1 MCQEVKDL
9 TQPIYIKDPKEIYRK
24 SFEIVEH
31 EADLE
36 RFSASEA
43 KVAKRLIHAC
53 GMPDISRDIQFSSQA
68 TDQAIQ
74 ALSSNANIICDC
86 KMVEAGIS
94 MLTKDKSNNPIICFI
109 NEPSVS
115 DIANAENTTRSA
127 AQVKLWRKHQAGAI
141 IVIGNAPTA
150 LFRLIHEIQA
160 GAPMPSIILGF
171 PVGFVGASESKQL
184 LAEVEPV
191 IPHVTLLGRRGGS
204 AIAAAALNALMRI
217 SLGLDQI

>member
-1 MCQEVKDL
+1 VCQEVKDL
-9 TQPIYIKDPKEIYRK
+9 TQPIYLKDPKEIYRK

-53 GMPDISRDIQFSSQA
+53 GMPDISKDIQFSSQA

-141 IVIGNAPTA
+141 VVIGNAPTA
-150 LFRLIHEIQA
+150 LFRLIHEIQT

-184 LAEVEPV
+184 LSEVQPT

-204 AIAAAALNALMRI
+204 AIAAAALNALMLI
-217 SLGLDQI
+217 SLGLEQI

>member
-1 MCQEVKDL
+1 VCQEVKDL
-9 TQPIYIKDPKEIYRK
+9 TQPIYLKDPKEIYRK

-53 GMPDISRDIQFSSQA
+53 GMPDISKDIQFSSQA

-141 IVIGNAPTA
+141 VVIGNAPTA
-150 LFRLIHEIQA
+150 LFRLIHEIQT

-171 PVGFVGASESKQL
+171 PVGCVGASESKQL
-184 LAEVEPV
+184 LSEVQPT

-204 AIAAAALNALMRI
+204 AIAAAALNALMLI
-217 SLGLDQI
+217 SLGLEQI

>member
-1 MCQEVKDL
+1 M
-9 TQPIYIKDPKEIYRK
+9 
-24 SFEIVEH
+24 EH

-53 GMPDISRDIQFSSQA
+53 GMPDISKDIQFSSQA

-115 DIANAENTTRSA
+115 DIANTENTTRSA

-141 IVIGNAPTA
+141 VVIGNAPTA
-150 LFRLIHEIQA
+150 LFRLIHEIQT

-184 LAEVEPV
+184 LSEVQPT

-204 AIAAAALNALMRI
+204 AIAAAALNALMLI
-217 SLGLDQI
+217 SLGLEQI